1 MAKGS
6 KSRVIFSIAVF
17 LLGFSILFLG
27 SSPLRVYAG
36 EKKPIKIGLLSPFS
50 PPGDAGAGK
59 RMKWGADLAIK
70 YINEV
75 MGGVLCGRPVQLVVG
90 DDAGTPAEGIAAFR
104 KLVQKDHVVAVVGQY
119 HSSVCIALTKMATE
133 LKVPLFST
141 GASSTK
147 ITESESPYIFSIMS
161 LIPDRAKFWIGFAK
175 HMGWKKIAVL
185 AEDTDYG
192 TGLKTWVEKFG
203 NEAGMK
209 VKGVIFPRNLTDLTP
224 MLLKVKS
231 WKPDLLI
238 NVGVPPAAY
247 LMVKQSYDIGLFPK
261 VPMIA
266 SFAWPIRPEF
276 WDAVGKK
283 GVGILYNAYYKPGML
298 TTRLGN
304 WMIPRYKKLHNE
316 GPTFFALNAF
326 GEILVVAQAIDMAQS
341 DNPTK
346 IAKALVEW
354 PYLNWSGI
362 VDFKEAKG
370 FRWHNVSAPNLIL
383 QITAEKQS
391 FEQSKLVWPPKFGG
405 DGKIVKP

>member
-1 MAKGS
+1 MGIRK
-6 KSRVIFSIAVF
+6 KRKIFAFVMV
-17 LLGFSILFLG
+17 LMGVALLFLG
-27 SSPLRVYAG
+27 VSPSNSFAG
-36 EKKPIKIGLLSPFS
+36 KKGPIKIGLLSPFS

-59 RMKWGADLAIK
+59 RMKWGAELAIK
-70 YINEV
+70 YINEE
-75 MGGVLCGRPVQLVVG
+75 MGGVICGRPVQLVVG
-90 DDAGTPAEGIAAFR
+90 DDAGTPAEGMAAFR

-119 HSSVCIALTKMATE
+119 HSSVCIALTKMATD

-185 AEDTDYG
+185 SEDTDYG

-203 NEAGMK
+203 KEAGMK
-209 VKGVIFPRNLTDLTP
+209 VKGVIFPRTLTDLTP

-261 VPMIA
+261 VPMLA

-276 WDAVGKK
+276 WDAAGKK

-304 WMIPRYKKLHNE
+304 WMIPKYKALHKE

-341 DNPTK
+341 DNPQK
-346 IAKALVEW
+346 IAEALVDW

-362 VDFKEAKG
+362 VSFKEQKG
-370 FRWHNVSAPNLIL
+370 YRWHNVSAPNLIL
-383 QITAEKQS
+383 QETAERQS
-391 FEQSKLVWPPKFGG
+391 FDNAKLVWPPEFGG